1 MRLTRK
7 GDFLNE
13 ADMMRK
19 TSLILGLCGFGV
31 LAGCV
36 DPYQTDPNANTKG
49 AAITGA
55 VLGGIA
61 GAKLGSNDDRLARGV
76 LGAAAGAALG
86 GMIGKSMDA
95 QAAELRQQMSANSTV
110 VNTGNSL
117 VVTMP
122 QDILF
127 ATDSATL
134 RPDLQGDIRAVAAN
148 LVRYPNSR
156 VQVVGHTDNTGSA
169 AYNQDLSE
177 RRAQSVAYVLMSGG
191 VAGNRVSV
199 YGRGEDQPIASN
211 LTAAGQAQNRRV
223 EITIIPN

>member
-1 MRLTRK
+1 
-7 GDFLNE
+7 
-13 ADMMRK
+13 MRK
-19 TSLILGLCGFGV
+19 TSVILGLCGFAV

-86 GMIGKSMDA
+86 GMIGQSMDA

-191 VAGNRVSV
+191 VAGNRVAV

-211 LTAAGQAQNRRV
+211 LTTAGQAQNRRV